1 MKLIKYS
8 MGVAGLIYS
17 LMAQGKPNDGL
28 TKDDK
33 IVAITILAEAR
44 GEGKRGMYAVGAVIA
59 QRAID
64 AKYSKAN
71 IWRHTLICLANK
83 QFSCWN
89 GKTFEDLEHL
99 LELPEAA
106 YALLVAKSI
115 SNLDRSFVSNANH
128 YHATWMKKKPYW
140 AKGIKPVKVI
150 GNHAFYKL

>member
-1 MKLIKYS
+1 MNLIKYS
-8 MGVAGLIYS
+8 MGVAGLLLGI
-17 LMAQGKPNDGL
+17 MAQAKPTNERSV
-28 TKDDK
+28 K

-44 GEGKRGMYAVGAVIA
+44 GEGKAGMYAVGAVIA
-59 QRAID
+59 QRAIER
-64 AKYSKAN
+64 K
-71 IWRHTLICLANK
+71 WRHSVICLANT

-106 YALLVAKSI
+106 YAMLVAKNI
-115 SNLDRSFVSNANH
+115 SNLDHSIVGNANH

-140 AKGIKPVKVI
+140 AKNIKPVKTI

>member
-1 MKLIKYS
+1 MNLIKYS
-8 MGVAGLIYS
+8 MGVSGLIYS

-44 GEGKRGMYAVGAVIA
+44 GEGQAGMYAVGAVIA
-59 QRAID
+59 QRAIER
-64 AKYSKAN
+64 KR
-71 IWRHTLICLANK
+71 RHSVICLGYK

-106 YALLVAKSI
+106 YAMLVAKNI
-115 SNLDRSFVSNANH
+115 SNLDRSFIGNANH
-128 YHATWMKKKPYW
+128 YHATWMKRKPYW
-140 AKGIKPVKVI
+140 AKEQKPVKVI

>member
-1 MKLIKYS
+1 MNLIKYS
-8 MGVAGLIYS
+8 MGVSGLIYG

-59 QRAID
+59 QRAIER
-64 AKYSKAN
+64 KR
-71 IWRHTLICLANK
+71 RHSVICLGYK

-106 YALLVAKSI
+106 YAMLVAKNI
-115 SNLDRSFVSNANH
+115 SNLDHSIVGNANH

-140 AKGIKPVKVI
+140 AKGIKPVKTI